1 MLPPQTHRSFK
12 DKVDL
17 LDEALKL
24 HDGDAILAVTLFAQ
38 KTLNRNKFLEL
49 IVTRPA
55 AARDAIQSLGHLPAG
70 GKSHDLQLIE
80 NEIIC
85 SLGWQVEEKVL

>member
-1 MLPPQTHRSFK
+1 M
-12 DKVDL
+12 DL

-38 KTLNRNKFLEL
+38 RTLNRNKFLEL

-55 AARDAIQSLGHLPAG
+55 AARQLANHLESRSQFADLADLGSVPTIQYSI
-70 GKSHDLQLIE
+70 SIWVSVMQLCH
-80 NEIIC
+80 NC
-85 SLGWQVEEKVL
+85 

>member
-1 MLPPQTHRSFK
+1 MSQIWQPHRSFK

-38 KTLNRNKFLEL
+38 RTLNRNKFLEL

-55 AARDAIQSLGHLPAG
+55 AARDDAIQSCY
-70 GKSHDLQLIE
+70 DT
-80 NEIIC
+80 N
-85 SLGWQVEEKVL
+85 